1 MPDTAKKQSNP
12 SSEGGLG
19 TIFETRVQA
28 AFVLLM
34 LSGRVAPCLPPFPL
48 IKLKLQGGYADFE
61 TDDFIAF
68 AKQGEKEAKL
78 LAQIKHDTSI
88 TTGNKNFVTTVHRA
102 WNDFNNP
109 SLFNPKMD
117 SIALVTGPLSA
128 TDIKHV
134 RPVLEWARYCE
145 NEAEFFLKINKPGF
159 ASKEKKAKIE
169 VFRTVLIEANGTEL
183 SDQQLWSFLKSFHLI
198 GYDLDQE
205 SGGTRSLLLS
215 LIAQYAKGEPSSL
228 WTKIVDAV
236 QTANQNAGTITLET
250 LPEEITSVFS
260 TADFSGWQAA
270 LNKLKDH
277 GEYILQNIRTK
288 VGAVHIPQTDSL
300 AQLFDCSE
308 SSDFIL
314 VSGERGAG
322 KSSLIRSFADAASE
336 NAPIFCLRTEDLDKP
351 HLDNVFSA
359 IGLQSSLADLEAGFA
374 LVPKKYLL
382 IESLEKL
389 LELSRTSAFND
400 LLQFLKKQY
409 GWTVIATC
417 RDYAYQQIVFHYL
430 QPSEINFTSLVLH
443 GFTDEDVQSLCQQH
457 VSLQQLI
464 KNKTLKTF
472 LHSPFYAELA
482 FRVLG
487 NGGRFSPDQGEREF
501 IDAAWDHVIAKEQE
515 REDGMPVKRRQTFID
530 LAVQRAKKMVYGV
543 PEKGFDSEVLL
554 KLEGDNL
561 VRRDTKKHLVS
572 PAHDVFED
580 WALERYI
587 EEDFQKNLGNQA
599 DFLAEIGNEPA
610 ITRAFRLW
618 LHQKLRLGE
627 DVEDFVCSVLT
638 SQDIERYWQD
648 ETISA
653 VLQGDNPD
661 DFLRKLKRQLLANE
675 GELLQRFCFIL
686 RTACQI
692 PDQRILSQQK
702 DAGKPGIL
710 FLKPHGNGWNALICF
725 LFNNKDSLP
734 DTFRLHI
741 AEVLKDWADSLRA
754 DGPLP
759 APAREV
765 GLLALHLLD
774 DLKNSYSRDEGRKE
788 ILRIIIKTS
797 SAIPEDFT
805 ALVETDI
812 LATSRRNG
820 RPGYVDDFCEL
831 IFSVIESAFVCAHHP
846 DLLIKLAYSEWFVSE
861 QRHTDGPR
869 FTHPTDRRE
878 RFGLH
883 EFNRNFLSASGV
895 TGPFQHLLSQYPVKA
910 IKFILGI
917 CNKAAE
923 KYVHSGY
930 SHHPGDDSSAPFI
943 EQIEI
948 QLNDGSTIQQY
959 CSGSFWIAYR
969 GLSEV
974 PLLLEC
980 ALMALENW
988 LIVYTEHVDTDAVE
1002 QIFDRI
1008 LRNSNSVM
1016 PTAVLASVATG
1027 FPDKAG
1033 KAALSLLRIP
1043 ELYSLDR
1050 GRLVHER
1057 GRILFSGLGF
1067 EPLAD
1072 FYAEERRTAALRP
1085 WRKEDL
1091 ENLVTR
1097 LQFSKLRE
1105 GALAAIDKL
1114 RSFLP
1119 DSQDIRFLLHR
1130 IDSRRWKPI
1139 QDKSNNRIVFESEEL
1154 EPDLKKTQRQTQET
1168 MQVCNR
1174 FSSLFSWSD
1183 KKFKRES
1190 SEHEFYQT
1198 WNEALE
1204 EAKKLLKIFEKE
1216 SAFFIHHGGV
1226 GPIVA
1231 AAVFIRD
1238 YSNELS
1244 KGELTWCVNL
1254 INQTIKSNA
1263 DTDHYL
1269 DLKDV
1274 VYHDGS
1280 VAAANI
1286 LPVLLDITSKNK
1298 QLKNK
1303 RLIVTALTHAEK
1315 KVRCMAAN
1323 GTREHLWSRDSKF
1336 AKKCIAGAIKY
1347 ARFEKENELEARR
1360 IYSGA
1365 NEGREQWL
1373 AKKDAFRDQFAQDE
1387 LGDELEQISFA
1398 THSSWCILPPCLM
1411 IPDGSREPEH
1421 VELFSQMLK
1430 LFFAVEQNREKY
1442 YQDQDNTLKID
1453 TDISFSFIERF
1464 ANYLFPLHSSNF
1476 HDYME
1481 LLKTGCETAPGFT
1494 SFVLLHVAGVS
1505 ERQGRKEIYWQ
1516 LWGKLSEAVQQI
1528 ALKKSTEDATDR
1540 KQGESRKL
1548 IRGMLYA
1555 DTPWHKCDYDY
1566 ESQGIALGKDL
1577 LLEFAENAGRNQDVF
1592 EALASLLY
1600 HFPKIF
1606 FEKGLHILARHQ
1618 GEDKGN
1624 HLISPSNT
1632 AFYLE
1637 NVLQRFLQ
1645 IDHPGPLPRKMHESC
1660 FILLNALVE
1669 TASSRAYY
1677 LREHLI
1683 RSRKIL

>member
-12 SSEGGLG
+12 TSEGGLG

-28 AFVLLM
+28 AFTVLM
-34 LSGRVAPCLPPFPL
+34 LSGRVAPCLPSLPI
-48 IKLKLQGGYADFE
+48 IKLTLQGSSAGFE

-68 AKQGEKEAKL
+68 AKQGEREAKL
-78 LAQIKHDTSI
+78 LAQIKHDVSI

-102 WNDFNNP
+102 WNDFNNT
-109 SLFNPKMD
+109 SLFNPKTD
-117 SIALVTGPLSA
+117 SIALITGPLSA

-134 RPVLEWARYCE
+134 RPVLEWARHCE
-145 NEAEFFLKINKPGF
+145 NETEFFLKLDTEGF
-159 ASKEKKAKIE
+159 ASKEKNAKIE
-169 VFRTVLIEANGTEL
+169 VFRTVLSEANNAEL

-205 SGGTRSLLLS
+205 SGGTRSLLMS
-215 LIAQYAKGEPSSL
+215 LIAQYAKVDPSAL
-228 WTKIVDAV
+228 WTKILDAV
-236 QTANQNAGTITLET
+236 QTANQNAGTVTFET
-250 LPEEITSVFS
+250 LSEEITSAFS
-260 TADFSGWQAA
+260 TADFSGWQAD
-270 LNKLKDH
+270 LKKIKDH
-277 GEYILQNIRTK
+277 GEYILQNIRTT
-288 VGAVHIPQTDSL
+288 VGTVHIPQPDALT
-300 AQLFDCSE
+300 QLLDCSE
-308 SSDFIL
+308 SSDFVL
-314 VSGERGAG
+314 VSGKRGAG
-322 KSSLIRSFADAASE
+322 KSSLIRSFSDAAS
-336 NAPIFCLRTEDLDKP
+336 ARPPVFCLRTEDLDKP

-374 LVPKKYLL
+374 LMPKKYLL

-389 LELSRTSAFND
+389 LELSHTTAFTD
-400 LLQFLKKQY
+400 LLQFLKKQPD
-409 GWTVIATC
+409 WTVVATC
-417 RDYAYQQIVFHYL
+417 RDYAYQQIVFHHL
-430 QPSEINFTSLVLH
+430 QPAGVNFSSLDLH
-443 GFTDEDVQSLCQQH
+443 GFTDDDVQNLCQQL
-457 VSLQQLI
+457 VPLQQFSE
-464 KNKTLKTF
+464 NKALKTF

-487 NGGRFSPDQGEREF
+487 NGGEFAPDQGEREF
-501 IDAAWDHVIAKEQE
+501 IDTVWQHVIAKEQE
-515 REDGMPVKRRQTFID
+515 RINGMPGRRRQVFID

-543 PEKGFDSEVLL
+543 PERGFDSDVLL
-554 KLEGDNL
+554 NLEADDL
-561 VRRDTKKHLVS
+561 ARRDKKSLVS

-587 EEDFQKNLGNQA
+587 EEAFQEHLGEQA

-618 LHQKLRLGE
+618 LHRKLRLGE
-627 DVEDFVCSVLT
+627 DVEDFIYSVLT
-638 SQDIERYWQD
+638 SKDVARYWQD
-648 ETISA
+648 ETIA
-653 VLQGDNPD
+653 ALLQGDNPD
-661 DFLRKLKRQLLANE
+661 DFLRRLKRQLLADE

-686 RTACQI
+686 RTACQT
-692 PDQRILSQQK
+692 PDQRTLSRK
-702 DAGKPGIL
+702 NDNKPSIL
-710 FLKPHGNGWNALICF
+710 FLKPYGNGWKALICF
-725 LFNNKDSLP
+725 LLDNKDSLP
-734 DTFRLHI
+734 VTFRLHI
-741 AEVLKDWADSLRA
+741 AAVLKDWAGSLRA
-754 DGPLP
+754 DEPLP
-759 APAREV
+759 VPAREV
-765 GLLALHLLD
+765 GLLALYLLND
-774 DLKNSYSRDEGRKE
+774 IKKSHGRDEWRKE

-797 SAIPEDFT
+797 SAISEEFIE
-805 ALVETDI
+805 LVETDI
-812 LATSRRNG
+812 LSTSRG
-820 RPGYVDDFCEL
+820 TDRPPYADDFCEL
-831 IFSVIESAFVCAHHP
+831 IFSFFESAFVCSHHP
-846 DLLIKLAYSEWFVSE
+846 DLLIKLAYSEWFILE
-861 QRHTDGPR
+861 KRQTNGPR

-878 RFGLH
+878 RFGIH
-883 EFNRNFLSASGV
+883 EFNHNFLSASGV
-895 TGPFQHLLSQYPVKA
+895 TGPFQHLLCHHPVKA
-910 IKFILGI
+910 INFILGI

-923 KYVHSGY
+923 KYAHSGY
-930 SHHPGDDSSAPFI
+930 NRHSSRESSAPCI

-948 QLNDGSTIQQY
+948 QLNDGATIQQY

-969 GLSEV
+969 GISEV
-974 PLLLEC
+974 PPLLEC
-980 ALMALENW
+980 ALMSLENW

-1002 QIFDRI
+1002 WIFDHI

-1033 KAALSLLRIP
+1033 KAALPFLKIP

-1050 GRLVHER
+1050 GRFVHER
-1057 GRILFSGLGF
+1057 GGRIMFPSLGV

-1072 FYAEERRTAALRP
+1072 FYAEERRIAARRP
-1085 WRKEDL
+1085 WRKEHL
-1091 ENLVTR
+1091 ETLVTR

-1105 GALAAIDKL
+1105 TALSAVDKI

-1119 DSQDIRFLLHR
+1119 DSKDIRFLLHR

-1139 QDKSNNRIVFESEEL
+1139 QDKKNNKIVFEPEEL
-1154 EPDLKKTQRQTQET
+1154 EPDLEKTQRQTQET

-1174 FSSLFSWSD
+1174 FSALFSWAD

-1190 SEHEFYQT
+1190 SDHEFYQT
-1198 WNEALE
+1198 WNQALE
-1204 EAKKLLKIFEKE
+1204 EAKELHKIFEKE

-1244 KGELTWCVNL
+1244 KGDLSWCVTL
-1254 INQTIKSNA
+1254 ISQTIKSNA

-1315 KVRCMAAN
+1315 KVRCMATN
-1323 GTREHLWSRDSKF
+1323 GIREHLWQRDPEF
-1336 AKKCIAGAIKY
+1336 AKKCIVGAIKY

-1365 NEGREQWL
+1365 NEGREQWQ
-1373 AKKDAFRDQFAQDE
+1373 AKKDAFRDQFAQGE

-1398 THSSWCILPPCLM
+1398 THSSWCILSPCLM

-1453 TDISFSFIERF
+1453 TDISFDFIERF

-1528 ALKKSTEDATDR
+1528 ALKKPAEDATDK
-1540 KQGESRKL
+1540 KQGGSRKL

-1577 LLEFAENAGRNQDVF
+1577 LLEFADNAGTNQDVF

-1606 FEKGLHILARHQ
+1606 FAEGIHILARHQ
-1618 GEDKGN
+1618 DAEQGN
-1624 HLISPSNT
+1624 RLISPSNT
-1632 AFYLE
+1632 SFYLE
-1637 NVLQRFLQ
+1637 NAIQHFLQ
-1645 IDHPGPLPRKMHESC
+1645 IDHPGPLPKKMHNSC
-1660 FILLNALVE
+1660 FTLLNALVE

>member
-1 MPDTAKKQSNP
+1 MPGKEKKQSNP
-12 SSEGGLG
+12 TSEGGLG

-28 AFVLLM
+28 AFVVLM
-34 LSGRVAPCLPPFPL
+34 LSGRVAPCLPPFPI
-48 IKLKLQGGYADFE
+48 IKLKLQGSYAGFE

-68 AKQGEKEAKL
+68 TKLGEKEAKL
-78 LAQIKHDTSI
+78 LAQIKHDVSI
-88 TTGNKNFVTTVHRA
+88 TKGNRNFVKTVHRA
-102 WNDFNNP
+102 WNDFKNK
-109 SLFNPKMD
+109 SLFNPLKD
-117 SIALVTGPLSA
+117 SFALITGPLDSD
-128 TDIKHV
+128 DINHV

-169 VFRTVLIEANGTEL
+169 VFRTVLTEANGADISE
-183 SDQQLWSFLKSFHLI
+183 QQLWSFLKSFHLI

-215 LIAQYAKGEPSSL
+215 LIAQYTKGEPSSL
-228 WTKIVDAV
+228 WTKILDAV
-236 QTANQNAGTITLET
+236 QTANQNAGTVTLET
-250 LPEEITSVFS
+250 LPEEITSAFS
-260 TADFSGWQAA
+260 TADFSGWRAD

-308 SSDFIL
+308 SSGFVL

-515 REDGMPVKRRQTFID
+515 RENGMPVKRRQTFID

-618 LHQKLRLGE
+618 LHQKLRLDE
-627 DVEDFVCSVLT
+627 DVEDFVYSVLT
-638 SQDIERYWQD
+638 GKDVARYWQD
-648 ETISA
+648 ETIAA

-661 DFLRKLKRQLLANE
+661 EFLRKLKKHLLANE

-686 RTACQI
+686 RTACQT
-692 PDQRILSQQK
+692 PDQRTLPRK
-702 DAGKPGIL
+702 DDGKPSIL
-710 FLKPHGNGWNALICF
+710 FLKPHGNGWQALICF
-725 LFNNKDSLP
+725 LFNNKDNFP
-734 DTFRLHI
+734 YTFRPHI
-741 AEVLKDWADSLRA
+741 AAVLKGWAGLLRA
-754 DGPLP
+754 DELLP
-759 APAREV
+759 VPAHEV
-765 GLLALHLLD
+765 GLLALYLLNDIKKSHGRD
-774 DLKNSYSRDEGRKE
+774 DGRKE
-788 ILRIIIKTS
+788 IIRIIIKTS
-797 SAIPEDFT
+797 SAILEEFA

-812 LATSRRNG
+812 LATSRG
-820 RPGYVDDFCEL
+820 TDRPPYADDFCEL
-831 IFSVIESAFVCAHHP
+831 IFSFIESAFVCAHHP

-895 TGPFQHLLSQYPVKA
+895 TGPFRHLLNHHPAKA
-910 IKFILGI
+910 IDFIIDI
-917 CNKAAE
+917 CNRAVE
-923 KYVHSGY
+923 KYAHTGY
-930 SHHPGDDSSAPFI
+930 IRHQNDEFSAPVI
-943 EQIEI
+943 EQVEI
-948 QLNDGSTIQQY
+948 QLNDSATVKQY

-969 GLSEV
+969 GISEV
-974 PLLLEC
+974 PPLLEC

-988 LIVYTEHVDTDAVE
+988 LIVYTEHVDTIAVE
-1002 QIFDRI
+1002 RIFDHI

-1027 FPDKAG
+1027 FPNKAG
-1033 KAALSLLRIP
+1033 KAALPFLKIP

-1050 GRLVHER
+1050 GRFVHER
-1057 GRILFSGLGF
+1057 GGRIMFPSLGV

-1072 FYAEERRTAALRP
+1072 FYTEERRAAALRP
-1085 WRKEDL
+1085 WRKEHL
-1091 ENLVTR
+1091 ETLVTR

-1105 GALAAIDKL
+1105 TALSAVDKI

-1119 DSQDIRFLLHR
+1119 DSKDIRFLLHR

-1139 QDKSNNRIVFESEEL
+1139 QDKKNNKIVFEPEEL
-1154 EPDLKKTQRQTQET
+1154 EPDLEKTQRQTQET

-1174 FSSLFSWSD
+1174 FSALFSWAD

-1190 SEHEFYQT
+1190 SDHEFYQT
-1198 WNEALE
+1198 WNQALE
-1204 EAKKLLKIFEKE
+1204 EAKELHKIFEKE

-1244 KGELTWCVNL
+1244 KGDLSWCVTL
-1254 INQTIKSNA
+1254 ISQTIKSNA

-1274 VYHDGS
+1274 IYHDGS

-1286 LPVLLDITSKNK
+1286 LPVLLGIIPDDK
-1298 QLKNK
+1298 QLEIKI
-1303 RLIVTALTHAEK
+1303 LIVTALTHAEE
-1315 KVRCMAAN
+1315 KVRCMATN
-1323 GTREHLWSRDSKF
+1323 GIREHLWQRNTEF
-1336 AKKCIAGAIKY
+1336 AEKYIAGAIKY

-1365 NEGREQWL
+1365 SEGREQWL
-1373 AKKDAFRDQFAQDE
+1373 AKKDAFRDQFARGA
-1387 LGDELEQISFA
+1387 LGNELEQITFA
-1398 THSSWCILPPCLM
+1398 THSSWCILSPCLM

-1421 VELFSQMLK
+1421 VALFSQMLW
-1430 LFFAVEQNREKY
+1430 LFFAVEQNQKKY

-1453 TDISFSFIERF
+1453 TDISFGFIQRF
-1464 ANYLFPLHSSNF
+1464 ATYLFPLHSSNF
-1476 HDYME
+1476 HDYID

-1494 SFVLLHVAGVS
+1494 YSVLLHIALTS
-1505 ERQGRKEIYWQ
+1505 EQQEKKEIYWQ
-1516 LWGKLSEAVQQI
+1516 LWGQLSETVQQI
-1528 ALKKSTEDATDR
+1528 ALKKADDNSSDSQ
-1540 KQGESRKL
+1540 QGEIRKL
-1548 IRGMLYA
+1548 IRGMLHA
-1555 DTPWHKCDYDY
+1555 DTPWQKLDY
-1566 ESQGIALGKDL
+1566 ENQEMTLGKDL

-1606 FEKGLHILARHQ
+1606 LEEGIHLLARHQ
-1618 GEDKGN
+1618 GEVKDN
-1624 HLISPSNT
+1624 HLISYRDT

-1637 NVLQRFLQ
+1637 NAIQRFLQ
-1645 IDHPGPLPRKMHESC
+1645 LDHPGPLPRKMHESC